1 MGRDARVY
9 LGSAELAA
17 VCAKLGRMPTHA
29 EYMETVGNKLA
40 NTAEIY
46 KYLNFNQ
53 MTEYKAALETLSNG
67 KKVIHIS
74 ELA

>member
-1 MGRDARVY
+1 
-9 LGSAELAA
+9 
-17 VCAKLGRMPTHA
+17 
-29 EYMETVGNKLA
+29 METVGNKLA